1 MRLMQRSLLA
11 TVLCAGQVFGQA
23 LPSMGPGPAPPQQPP
38 AQPPQQAK
46 PQAQQPGQAAQ
57 QPNAGAPAQTQPVT
71 PQAPRLAGA
80 QPFLLGGVSLTEM
93 IDVIAKELKINYILD
108 PRVQGKVTIYTYG
121 EVKPV
126 DLMPLLETLLRVNGA
141 AIVKVGEFYRVIPIA
156 AISRLPVPV
165 EMNADQKTLPEDERM
180 VLNMIFLKYA
190 TAGEMDKLL
199 APFYGEGA
207 SHSVYEAAN
216 LLILQDNARNMK
228 RTMDLLAL
236 FDSDTFAGQRVR
248 LFEIENSLPSELGK
262 ELETIFKAYAL
273 SDKGTVRFLPVDRI
287 NLLIAVAP
295 NPGIF
300 EEVKKWIAKLD
311 IPAKITAGAV
321 NNYVYRLKYGRAETI
336 AMAIMALYSGNP
348 FALSMI
354 GMMGGGM
361 GGGMMG
367 GMGGGMMGGG
377 MMGGYGMGMMG
388 QPGGLLGNGAMG
400 GGYGMG
406 GGMMGGYGMG
416 MGMNPYAMGMG
427 GFPMGGGYGGYGGM
441 GAMQP
446 QQQGQGAQGAAGSK
460 DQTGSYLSGSGGGQ
474 MPRIPHVIPN
484 PFDNTL
490 LIQANPQEY
499 EQIVSLLRQLD
510 IAPRQVLIDAKIY
523 ELDLTGAFGSGVQA
537 YLQRRNGAAPNG
549 SVTSRVLNAAS
560 NGGVAMSTGALVLR
574 SHELLLAVSAAES
587 QHKSR
592 VIASPSIIATD
603 SVPATMN
610 VGQDVPVLTSTG
622 VAVTGSSF
630 NSISNRTTG
639 TTLNIVARVN
649 ASGVVTLMIDQDVSG
664 QISASSGPIGSPS
677 FSSRRFNTQVTVQD
691 GDTIA
696 IGGFIGESN
705 ASDSTG
711 VPGLHRLPIVG
722 ALFGSK
728 SVSRSRTELVVFLT
742 PRVIY
747 DTAQMLDATDEIKG
761 NLKRLNRTI
770 KDQ

>member
-11 TVLCAGQVFGQA
+11 IVLCAAQVFGQA
-23 LPSMGPGPAPPQQPP
+23 LPSMPAVPTP
-38 AQPPQQAK
+38 K
-46 PQAQQPGQAAQ
+46 PQPEQAAPQVVPPGQTAPQ
-57 QPNAGAPAQTQPVT
+57 QPNAAAPQQTTPAQPA
-71 PQAPRLAGA
+71 QAPGARLSST

-93 IDVIAKELKINYILD
+93 IDLIAKELKINYILD
-108 PRVQGKVTIYTYG
+108 PRVQGKVSIYTYG
-121 EVKPV
+121 EVRSV
-126 DLMPLLETLLRVNGA
+126 DLMPLLEILLRVNGA

-156 AISRLPVPV
+156 AISKMPIPV
-165 EMNADQKTLPEDERM
+165 EMNADQKTLPDDERM
-180 VLNMIFLKYA
+180 VLNMIFLKFA

-199 APFYGEGA
+199 SPFYGEGA
-207 SHSVYEAAN
+207 SHSVYEPAN

-236 FDSDTFAGQRVR
+236 FDSETFASKRVR
-248 LFEIENSLPSELGK
+248 LFDIENSLPSELGK
-262 ELETIFKAYAL
+262 ELESIFKAYAL
-273 SDKGTVRFLPVDRI
+273 SEKGTVKFLPVDRI
-287 NLLIAVAP
+287 NILIAVAP

-300 EEVKKWIAKLD
+300 DEVKKWIDKLD
-311 IPAKITAGAV
+311 VPVKITAGAI

-348 FALSMI
+348 FALSMM

-367 GMGGGMMGGG
+367 GGMMG
-377 MMGGYGMGMMG
+377 GMGMMG

-400 GGYGMG
+400 GGFPMG
-406 GGMMGGYGMG
+406 GMGMMGGYGMG
-416 MGMNPYAMGMG
+416 MMGMGGYGMGGYGMGMNPYALGMG
-427 GFPMGGGYGGYGGM
+427 GGYGGM
-441 GAMQP
+441 GAVQQP
-446 QQQGQGAQGAAGSK
+446 VQGAPGATGAAG
-460 DQTGSYLSGSGGGQ
+460 QTGSYLGGPGGGIP
-474 MPRIPHVIPN
+474 PRIPHVIPN
-484 PFDNTL
+484 PFDNTI

-537 YLQRRNGAAPNG
+537 YLQKRNGAGAPNG
-549 SVTSRVLNAAS
+549 SVASRVLNLAS
-560 NGGVAMSTGALVLR
+560 NGGVAMSAGALVLR

-603 SVPATMN
+603 SVPAVMN

-622 VAVTGSSF
+622 IAVTGSSF

-639 TTLNIVARVN
+639 TTLSIVARVN
-649 ASGVVTLMIDQDVSG
+649 ASGIITMIIDQDVSG
-664 QISASSGPIGSPS
+664 QISASSGSIGSPS

-705 ASDSTG
+705 SSDSTG
-711 VPGLHRLPIVG
+711 VPGLHRIPFLG
-722 ALFGSK
+722 AVFGSK
-728 SVSRSRTELVVFLT
+728 SISKSRTELVVFLT

-747 DTAQMLDATDEIKG
+747 DTAQMLDATDEIRG
-761 NLKRLNRTI
+761 NLKRLQRMI
-770 KDQ
+770 KDEQ

>member
-1 MRLMQRSLLA
+1 
-11 TVLCAGQVFGQA
+11 
-23 LPSMGPGPAPPQQPP
+23 
-38 AQPPQQAK
+38 
-46 PQAQQPGQAAQ
+46 
-57 QPNAGAPAQTQPVT
+57 
-71 PQAPRLAGA
+71 
-80 QPFLLGGVSLTEM
+80 
-93 IDVIAKELKINYILD
+93 
-108 PRVQGKVTIYTYG
+108 
-121 EVKPV
+121 
-126 DLMPLLETLLRVNGA
+126 
-141 AIVKVGEFYRVIPIA
+141 
-156 AISRLPVPV
+156 
-165 EMNADQKTLPEDERM
+165 
-180 VLNMIFLKYA
+180 
-190 TAGEMDKLL
+190 
-199 APFYGEGA
+199 
-207 SHSVYEAAN
+207 
-216 LLILQDNARNMK
+216 
-228 RTMDLLAL
+228 
-236 FDSDTFAGQRVR
+236 
-248 LFEIENSLPSELGK
+248 
-262 ELETIFKAYAL
+262 
-273 SDKGTVRFLPVDRI
+273 
-287 NLLIAVAP
+287 
-295 NPGIF
+295 
-300 EEVKKWIAKLD
+300 
-311 IPAKITAGAV
+311 
-321 NNYVYRLKYGRAETI
+321 
-336 AMAIMALYSGNP
+336 
-348 FALSMI
+348 
-354 GMMGGGM
+354 
-361 GGGMMG
+361 
-367 GMGGGMMGGG
+367 
-377 MMGGYGMGMMG
+377 MGGYGMGMMG

>member
-1 MRLMQRSLLA
+1 
-11 TVLCAGQVFGQA
+11 
-23 LPSMGPGPAPPQQPP
+23 
-38 AQPPQQAK
+38 
-46 PQAQQPGQAAQ
+46 
-57 QPNAGAPAQTQPVT
+57 
-71 PQAPRLAGA
+71 
-80 QPFLLGGVSLTEM
+80 
-93 IDVIAKELKINYILD
+93 
-108 PRVQGKVTIYTYG
+108 
-121 EVKPV
+121 
-126 DLMPLLETLLRVNGA
+126 
-141 AIVKVGEFYRVIPIA
+141 
-156 AISRLPVPV
+156 
-165 EMNADQKTLPEDERM
+165 
-180 VLNMIFLKYA
+180 
-190 TAGEMDKLL
+190 
-199 APFYGEGA
+199 
-207 SHSVYEAAN
+207 
-216 LLILQDNARNMK
+216 
-228 RTMDLLAL
+228 
-236 FDSDTFAGQRVR
+236 
-248 LFEIENSLPSELGK
+248 
-262 ELETIFKAYAL
+262 
-273 SDKGTVRFLPVDRI
+273 
-287 NLLIAVAP
+287 
-295 NPGIF
+295 
-300 EEVKKWIAKLD
+300 
-311 IPAKITAGAV
+311 
-321 NNYVYRLKYGRAETI
+321 
-336 AMAIMALYSGNP
+336 
-348 FALSMI
+348 
-354 GMMGGGM
+354 
-361 GGGMMG
+361 
-367 GMGGGMMGGG
+367 
-377 MMGGYGMGMMG
+377 MGMMG

-400 GGYGMG
+400 GGFPVA
-406 GGMMGGYGMG
+406 GMMGGYGMGMG

-427 GFPMGGGYGGYGGM
+427 GFPMGGGYGGM
-441 GAMQP
+441 GAV

-460 DQTGSYLSGSGGGQ
+460 DQTGTYLGGPGGGGP

-499 EQIVSLLRQLD
+499 EQITSLLRQLD

-537 YLQRRNGAAPNG
+537 YLQKRNGSAPNG

-560 NGGVAMSTGALVLR
+560 NGGVAMSAGALVLR
-574 SHELLLAVSAAES
+574 SHELLLAVSAAET
-587 QHKSR
+587 QNKSR

-639 TTLNIVARVN
+639 TTLSIVARVN

-705 ASDSTG
+705 SSDSTG

-722 ALFGSK
+722 ALFGSR
-728 SVSRSRTELVVFLT
+728 SISRSRTELVVFLT